1 MKKLTFLALFACATL
16 FAIAQ
21 TKPKTVSN
29 TVTKEKSCKP
39 GDACCK
45 KKGDKKSCN
54 MSEKEKTNHSKMSKK

>member
-16 FAIAQ
+16 FVNAQ
-21 TKPKTVSN
+21 NTPKKATTTVK
-29 TVTKEKSCKP
+29 KEQSCKP

-54 MSEKEKTNHSKMSKK
+54 MSKEKTSTCKKS